1 MGNVIACCE
10 GGCVADANTLLRKYR
25 DDLFFYLYVIV
36 SNSLGL
42 ESAQVR
48 SMIEKIEKWSR
59 NELKDFQISQVLK
72 EIATAPQLKDIVIK
86 YNLKA
91 SFKTIGDTLNNYVHS
106 NGCAYYNRKYTDYLS
121 DGSLIDEL
129 KVLENKA
136 RYMTVV
142 FVVLLF
148 LCSPVSVM
156 GEDYIDYLDFNE
168 TPPENSQ
175 YWVAP
180 FIEQFVKQNISLI
193 DPNCLEYLRENTEM
207 RI

>member
-1 MGNVIACCE
+1 M
-10 GGCVADANTLLRKYR
+10 
-25 DDLFFYLYVIV
+25 
-36 SNSLGL
+36 
-42 ESAQVR
+42 
-48 SMIEKIEKWSR
+48 
-59 NELKDFQISQVLK
+59 
-72 EIATAPQLKDIVIK
+72 APQLKDIVIK
-86 YNLKA
+86 YHLKG

-106 NGCAYYNRKYTDYLS
+106 NGCAYYNRKYSDYLF

-129 KVLENKA
+129 KVLVNKA

-148 LCSPVSVM
+148 LCSPISVM
-156 GEDYIDYLDFNE
+156 GEDYINYLDFNE

-207 RI
+207 QI